1 MNQFLLLGNSKA
13 IKFQCIEG
21 VDVYSNEVTV
31 YTAHNRYTIYY
42 QNREIAQKEYAA
54 ILKKIEERG

>member
-1 MNQFLLLGNSKA
+1 MNQFLLWGNSKA

-21 VDVYSNEVTV
+21 VDICGNEVTV
-31 YTAHNRYTIYY
+31 YTTHNRYTAYY
-42 QNREIAQKEYAA
+42 RSIKIAQEEYVA